1 MRRQMA
7 FHMVFTLYCEK
18 RWKRFLHFLEAEL
31 YPYDPGVIC
40 VSSRLAREAA
50 RRRQRAWLLPPPV
63 PQAYFRKSAE
73 KPVSGAKVVTY
84 IGRLGEGK
92 GGEEI
97 AAIMES
103 LSHESDVALRVL
115 AYAAGHDPIP
125 LAIGERLRRLPRV
138 RYERREH
145 DGWSP
150 VLEQELA
157 NELAGS
163 DFLLL
168 PYRRLSSSI
177 DAPLLLLEGMASL
190 CCVVTR
196 PLGDIPR
203 LYGNSP
209 FLIEDED
216 VTMRTCELI
225 RNATR
230 VDIQAERARV
240 AKQVA
245 ALECETSLVADRLLR
260 ILNGKEAPYDRP

>member
-1 MRRQMA
+1 
-7 FHMVFTLYCEK
+7 
-18 RWKRFLHFLEAEL
+18 
-31 YPYDPGVIC
+31 
-40 VSSRLAREAA
+40 
-50 RRRQRAWLLPPPV
+50 
-63 PQAYFRKSAE
+63 
-73 KPVSGAKVVTY
+73 
-84 IGRLGEGK
+84 
-92 GGEEI
+92 
-97 AAIMES
+97 MES